1 MVKKIYNFGLL
12 AAALMI
18 IAPTAALAESQS
30 RQEINQNATAIGSG
44 SRVNQRV
51 DQRSSQQRTTIG
63 NTNSGRCRS
72 GASQRSTQIANQDG
86 VAIDNSRVDQRI
98 DQDNNQRQIRSS
110 RRYCY

>member
-1 MVKKIYNFGLL
+1 MKKIYNFGLL

-18 IAPTAALAESQS
+18 IAPTAALAQSQS
-30 RQEINQNATAIGSG
+30 RQEINQNAAAIGNN

-51 DQRSSQQRTTIG
+51 DQRSSQQRTRIG
-63 NTNSGRCRS
+63 HTNGGGCSY
-72 GASQRSTQIANQDG
+72 ASQRSNQLANQDG

-98 DQDNNQRQIRSS
+98 DQDNIQRVTRSS